1 MTIDPD
7 EASSKEATDKGA
19 TPSDREPSD
28 NGRWPPTIERQ
39 APPPKGV
46 LCGRRRPWRRAMALS
61 FALLNRGLDM
71 LPPGRWV
78 HRVLRRNLEFS
89 DVKVRLRRQ
98 SANGLCGL
106 RIAFLSDIHAGSY
119 LNEKD
124 LCRLFAMVAEKQPH
138 LVCLGGDLINTR
150 EREILMYRRALQ
162 LLSPELGIVAVPG
175 NHDQFCGRD
184 LRFWEGFLREQGVQV
199 LVNRGL
205 RLDFGGS
212 SFWVAGVDDLTEGRP
227 DLANAL
233 EGSTREE
240 PKILLS
246 HNPDMFFEASSVG
259 LDLTLSGH
267 THGGQ
272 VQAFGKVLLSHSHF
286 GWHEGLFDEDGCY
299 LYVGRGVGVTVL
311 PLRIGAPAE
320 VPIIELTK

>member
-1 MTIDPD
+1 MTTDP
-7 EASSKEATDKGA
+7 TD
-19 TPSDREPSD
+19 
-28 NGRWPPTIERQ
+28 GRWPPPIPRQ
-39 APPPKGV
+39 APSPKGV
-46 LCGRRRPWRRAMALS
+46 LCGRQQPWRRMISASLAV
-61 FALLNRGLDM
+61 LNRGLDL

-78 HRVLRRNLEFS
+78 HRILQRRLVFS
-89 DVKVRLRRQ
+89 EVQVPLDRPT
-98 SANGLCGL
+98 AAGLSGL

-119 LNEKD
+119 LNAKD
-124 LCRLFAMVAEKQPH
+124 LCRLFARVAEKQPH
-138 LVCLGGDLINTR
+138 LVCLGGDLVNTR
-150 EREILMYRRALQ
+150 EREILMYTEALQ

-175 NHDQFCGRD
+175 NHDHSQQRNKGTD
-184 LRFWEGFLREQGVQV
+184 YWEAFLKDQGVRV
-199 LVNRGL
+199 LINEGT
-205 RLDFGGS
+205 RLTFGGD
-212 SFWVAGVDDLTEGRP
+212 SFWLAGVDDLTEGRP
-227 DLANAL
+227 DLSRAL

-246 HNPDMFFEASSVG
+246 HNPDLFYEASAVG

-272 VQAFGKVLLSHSHF
+272 VKLFGKVVLSHSHF

-320 VPIIELTK
+320 VPIVELTHVPPPDPNPGD

>member
-1 MTIDPD
+1 MSIDPT
-7 EASSKEATDKGA
+7 E
-19 TPSDREPSD
+19 
-28 NGRWPPTIERQ
+28 NGRWPPPIPRQ
-39 APPPKGV
+39 TPLPRGV
-46 LCGRRRPWRRAMALS
+46 LCGRRPPWRRMVSLS

-71 LPPGRWV
+71 LPPGRWL
-78 HRVLRRNLEFS
+78 HRMLHRQLQFS
-89 DVKVRLRRQ
+89 QVKVPIARP
-98 SANGLCGL
+98 AAAGLSGM

-124 LCRLFAMVAEKQPH
+124 LCRLFARVAEKRPH

-175 NHDQFCGRD
+175 NHDQFMGQD
-184 LRFWEGFLREQGVQV
+184 LGLWAAFLREQGVCV
-199 LVNRGL
+199 LINQGV
-205 RLDFGGS
+205 RLTFGGAC
-212 SFWVAGVDDLTEGRP
+212 FWVAGVDDLTEGRP
-227 DLANAL
+227 DLALAL
-233 EGSTREE
+233 QGSTREE

-246 HNPDMFFEASSVG
+246 HNPDMFYEASSVG

-272 VQAFGKVLLSHSHF
+272 VKAFGKVLLSHSRF

-320 VPIIELTK
+320 VPILELTHVAPPEADQGHRLPHRG

>member
-1 MTIDPD
+1 M
-7 EASSKEATDKGA
+7 S
-19 TPSDREPSD
+19 
-28 NGRWPPTIERQ
+28 
-39 APPPKGV
+39 
-46 LCGRRRPWRRAMALS
+46 L
-61 FALLNRGLDM
+61 ALLNRGLDL
-71 LPPGRWV
+71 LPPGRWL
-78 HRVLRRNLEFS
+78 HRVLQRQLQFS
-89 DVKVRLRRQ
+89 EVKVPLRR
-98 SANGLCGL
+98 AAAAGLSGL

-124 LCRLFAMVAEKQPH
+124 LCRLFARVAEKQPH

-150 EREILMYRRALQ
+150 EREILMYRRPLQ

-175 NHDQFCGRD
+175 NHDQFWGRD
-184 LRFWEGFLREQGVQV
+184 LGLWEAFLREQGVRV
-199 LVNRGL
+199 LINDGL
-205 RLDFGGS
+205 RLTFGGV

-227 DLANAL
+227 DLAMAL

-240 PKILLS
+240 LKILLS
-246 HNPDMFFEASSVG
+246 HNPDMFCEASSVG

-272 VQAFGKVLLSHSHF
+272 VKVFGKVLLSHSRF
-286 GWHEGLFDEDGCY
+286 GWHEGLFDEDDCY

-320 VPIIELTK
+320 VPIVELTDVTPPQTHQGDRLPHRG

>member
-1 MTIDPD
+1 M
-7 EASSKEATDKGA
+7 S
-19 TPSDREPSD
+19 
-28 NGRWPPTIERQ
+28 
-39 APPPKGV
+39 
-46 LCGRRRPWRRAMALS
+46 L
-61 FALLNRGLDM
+61 ALLNRGLDL
-71 LPPGRWV
+71 LPPGRWL
-78 HRVLRRNLEFS
+78 HRVLQRQLQFS
-89 DVKVRLRRQ
+89 EVKVPLRR
-98 SANGLCGL
+98 AAAAGLSGL

-124 LCRLFAMVAEKQPH
+124 LCRLFARVAEKQPH

-150 EREILMYRRALQ
+150 EREILMYRRPLQ
-162 LLSPELGIVAVPG
+162 LLSPELGILAVPG
-175 NHDQFCGRD
+175 NHDQFWGHD
-184 LRFWEGFLREQGVQV
+184 LGLWEAFLSEQGVRV
-199 LVNRGL
+199 LINDGL
-205 RLDFGGS
+205 RLTFGGV

-227 DLANAL
+227 DLAMAL

-246 HNPDMFFEASSVG
+246 HNPDMFFEASSMG

-272 VQAFGKVLLSHSHF
+272 VKVFGKVVLSHSRF
-286 GWHEGLFDEDGCY
+286 GWHEGLFDEHGCY

-320 VPIIELTK
+320 VPIVELTHVTLPQAHQDHRLPHRG